1 MYSIFIFLWVKLR
14 NPPSLPPDTFPCGR
28 RGRPGSPP
36 LLFLLLLLLLLLLLV
51 LLLLLLL
58 LLLLPL
64 RTHRALLGGGSAG
77 GDGGGG
83 DDDDGRPRGHPRE
96 GPGGRGGRTRPR
108 RACRLRRCSG
118 LAMDD
123 GWSAKFLFFF
133 FGAVNYT
140 SSCVGHRW
148 KLECQEC
155 EDAAGDQDGPALHGA
170 ETASKVK
177 TMSIFSSSAS
187 SSECRKKNLLF
198 PPPVIR
204 ADSAKTETN
213 EFQLTQFSYYY
224 VLPTHMYI

>member
-1 MYSIFIFLWVKLR
+1 M
-14 NPPSLPPDTFPCGR
+14 DA
-28 RGRPGSPP
+28 
-36 LLFLLLLLLLLLLLV
+36 
-51 LLLLLLL
+51 
-58 LLLLPL
+58 
-64 RTHRALLGGGSAG
+64 HA
-77 GDGGGG
+77 
-83 DDDDGRPRGHPRE
+83 
-96 GPGGRGGRTRPR
+96 PGGLADCGGAAGWQWMMGGR
-108 RACRLRRCSG
+108 
-118 LAMDD
+118 
-123 GWSAKFLFFF
+123 SAKFQFF

-140 SSCVGHRW
+140 SSGVGHRW

-155 EDAAGDQDGPALHGA
+155 EDAAGDQDGLALHGA

-224 VLPTHMYI
+224 VLPTHMYIY